1 MWRAYLIAL
10 LSLLAVGCG
19 RQSMPAVLDVE
30 VVQTQW
36 EGASEEGWP
45 SRIVLRVEVENPAAR
60 IAVLEARLRLSYAS
74 RRVAML
80 RLEEKVVVPAR
91 SRSVVYVP
99 LHLAVQRHTQTMA
112 FREALRE
119 HRAEQ
124 LGLDWQVA
132 LRSRMTYISRE
143 QTTKPIVEVFSAEQL
158 EALWQML
165 DMMNI
170 E

>member
-1 MWRAYLIAL
+1 MMRRLVIAFAAL
-10 LSLLAVGCG
+10 LLASCSGMALPTIESVG
-19 RQSMPAVLDVE
+19 VVE
-30 VVQTQW
+30 SVG
-36 EGASEEGWP
+36 ESEGWP
-45 SRIVLRVEVENPAAR
+45 SHITLAVEVNNPSSR
-60 IAVLEARLRLSYAS
+60 IKLLSGRVRLSYGG
-74 RRVAML
+74 RRVAMFT
-80 RLEEKVVVPAR
+80 LEDKVVVPAR
-91 SRSVVYVP
+91 SLSIVEVP

-143 QTTKPIVEVFSAEQL
+143 QTTRPIAEVFSAEQL

>member
-1 MWRAYLIAL
+1 MMRRLLIAFAAL
-10 LSLLAVGCG
+10 LLTSCSGMALPTVESIGVVESVG
-19 RQSMPAVLDVE
+19 VN
-30 VVQTQW
+30 
-36 EGASEEGWP
+36 EGWP
-45 SRIVLRVEVENPAAR
+45 SHITLAVEVNNPTSR
-60 IAVLEARLRLSYAS
+60 IKLLSGRVRLSYGG
-74 RRVAML
+74 RRVAMFT
-80 RLEEKVVVPAR
+80 LEDKVVVPAR
-91 SRSVVYVP
+91 SRAIVEVP

-143 QTTKPIVEVFSAEQL
+143 QTTKPIAEIFSPEQL